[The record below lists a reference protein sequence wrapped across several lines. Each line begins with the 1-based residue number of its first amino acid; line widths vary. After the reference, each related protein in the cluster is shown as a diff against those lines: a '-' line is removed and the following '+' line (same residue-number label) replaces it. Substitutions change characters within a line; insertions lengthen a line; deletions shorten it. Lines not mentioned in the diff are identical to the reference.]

1 MKRFQ
6 PAIIARSGTA
16 RSKVCL
22 FKCILL
28 HEVGTPACSR
38 GPKNHPPVLI
48 VWRETTPSNETNIDY
63 IPLALTE
70 PFRRSGRG
78 LFLPALRLNL
88 DLVRECDESLLQCGL
103 REVQEET
110 GLVFTDDNSE
120 TSVLCLW
127 ESVYPV
133 VLGLGVPTSHH
144 IVIYLHTRVEQTW
157 KQLQTQVQLD
167 PGEVQACA
175 WLSTDMVEE
184 LCTGRSDGA
193 SNHIKF
199 ISDSSG
205 NGTIPAKLNI
215 SKMFTS
221 LLWKCGYIYS
231 GSQLA
236 LTRWLDLH
244 KKLDIKLSSKI

>member
-6 PAIIARSGTA
+6 PAIVARSGTA
-16 RSKVCL
+16 QK
-22 FKCILL
+22 
-28 HEVGTPACSR
+28 
-38 GPKNHPPVLI
+38 
-48 VWRETTPSNETNIDY
+48 
-63 IPLALTE
+63 
-70 PFRRSGRG
+70 
-78 LFLPALRLNL
+78 
-88 DLVRECDESLLQCGL
+88 CDESLLQCGL
-103 REVQEET
+103 REVREET
-110 GLVFTDDNSE
+110 GLVLTDDNSE

-167 PGEVQACA
+167 PAEVQACA

-184 LCTGRSDGA
+184 LCTGRSDGD

-205 NGTIPAKLNI
+205 NGTIPAKLDI